1 MYICHVYL
9 YIYHVYMHVYFTM
22 FTYIITMYT
31 GTVEQCSQACSHLAR
46 IIKEKA
52 STLLSKSSKH
62 RRVPRGLK
70 SAEMSILVAWLLCQT
85 GLLETEARRQCRMLF
100 TMLAPSSSSKD
111 TKLIMTQLYMVL
123 FSRRGFKHE
132 IMDQKDS

>member
-1 MYICHVYL
+1 M
-9 YIYHVYMHVYFTM
+9 YIYHVYMYVYFTM
-22 FTYIITMYT
+22 FTYILPLYI

-46 IIKEKA
+46 IIKVKA

-70 SAEMSILVAWLLCQT
+70 SAEMSILVAWLLSQT

-100 TMLAPSSSSKD
+100 TLLAPSSSSKD
-111 TKLIMTQLYMVL
+111 TRLNNKTVIYGALLTQR
-123 FSRRGFKHE
+123 F
-132 IMDQKDS
+132 